1 MVAGSSPV
9 IPTYEQKKRSYDIA
23 QQYRNSFFA
32 PSHNSYRRSSLPLE
46 NTTQTTHNSE
56 FIINNDRKSS
66 VPFDNTTRTIHN
78 PEFIFLG
85 GASDGGKRMNGRLA

>member
-9 IPTYEQKKRSYDIA
+9 IPTYEQKKQWSYDIA
-23 QQYRNSFFA
+23 QQYRNSFFLRQVA
-32 PSHNSYRRSSLPLE
+32 TPNRR
-46 NTTQTTHNSE
+46 
-56 FIINNDRKSS
+56 SS

-85 GASDGGKRMNGRLA
+85 GASDGDKRMNGRLT